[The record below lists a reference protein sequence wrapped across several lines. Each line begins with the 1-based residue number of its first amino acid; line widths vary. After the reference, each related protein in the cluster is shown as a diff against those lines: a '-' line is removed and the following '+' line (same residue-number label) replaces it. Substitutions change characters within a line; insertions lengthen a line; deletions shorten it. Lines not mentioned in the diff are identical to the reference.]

1 MMPQIAQMELCMKAL
16 ELKQDNADMAMGWL
30 MTEGQVF
37 LDSGGLDEVDAE
49 EKADPRFGNSKTL
62 VRAESCKDLCFKA
75 LCRTNFLKIGT
86 SFNMS
91 WSRVLC
97 RLHPKESAQLAQLS
111 TANFE

>member
-62 VRAESCKDLCFKA
+62 VRADSCKDLCFKA

-86 SFNMS
+86 EVST
-91 WSRVLC
+91 C
-97 RLHPKESAQLAQLS
+97 HGAESSADYIQRRAPTS
-111 TANFE
+111 PN